1 MLFSDFLQIIAVL
14 IEVVITVIAVLLAT
28 RQQKPYGWGIAAAFG
43 LFVLFDLFRIF
54 VLPVPE
60 VCPGSQP
67 PRCLWIHAL
76 CDLADVQGT
85 LKNTEFQRNK
95 QFFLFWRN
103 PLFMVMINPL
113 APALPPLGAGAHG
126 DASS

>member
-28 RQQKPYGWGIAAAFG
+28 RRQKIYGWGIAVAFG

-60 VCPGSQP
+60 AAQALSLLVACGSMLYAIWLMY
-67 PRCLWIHAL
+67 REH
-76 CDLADVQGT
+76 
-85 LKNTEFQRNK
+85 
-95 QFFLFWRN
+95 
-103 PLFMVMINPL
+103 
-113 APALPPLGAGAHG
+113 
-126 DASS
+126 